1 MLKDRFQLFLVF
13 KSFYAKIPYQFNAKL
28 FVFRTDNAR
37 EYLDSSFQQFLESRG
52 IIHQTSCVRT
62 PQQNGITERK
72 NGPIVAIARALM
84 LQMNVL
90 KLFWADT
97 ILSATY
103 LLNRILSHIL
113 KGKSPFEM
121 FFLGKNPFSVPPRVH
136 NHSPNCDKLDPRAH
150 KCIFLDYSHTQKGY
164 RCYSPSL
171 RKHFVSADVTFF
183 EDIPY
188 YSPQGR

>member
-1 MLKDRFQLFLVF
+1 
-13 KSFYAKIPYQFNAKL
+13 
-28 FVFRTDNAR
+28 
-37 EYLDSSFQQFLESRG
+37 
-52 IIHQTSCVRT
+52 
-62 PQQNGITERK
+62 
-72 NGPIVAIARALM
+72 M

-121 FFLGKNPFSVPPRVH
+121 MFPGKNPFPIPPKVFGCVSFVH
-136 NHSPNCDKLDPRAH
+136 NHSPNRDKLDPRAH

-183 EDIPY
+183 EDVPY
-188 YSPQGR
+188 YSPKGR